1 MNYYVA
7 FILKKFYLIQLFLN
21 LEKLNTFAT
30 YTYFTVLPDPEYQYF
45 E

>member
-30 YTYFTVLPDPEYQYF
+30 YTSQLPDPEYQYF

>member
-7 FILKKFYLIQLFLN
+7 FILKKVLSHPTFSKFGEIEYFCN
-21 LEKLNTFAT
+21 LH
-30 YTYFTVLPDPEYQYF
+30 FTVLPDPEYQYF